1 MLACLEIGV
10 FASIVLF
17 GLIQCVTAVASV
29 FWYPKL
35 NLWKTSLQHSH
46 SIRAKLV
53 LTIFFS

>member
-10 FASIVLF
+10 FVLIVLF

-35 NLWKTSLQHSH
+35 KQQKTSLQHSH
-46 SIRAKLV
+46 SIRAKLA
-53 LTIFFS
+53 LAIFFS